1 MVNGNVMC
9 YYIFHKPYYSP
20 FKRRFTLKIIR
31 LISLFLLAGI
41 LLIVGCSAAPK
52 EYTSAD
58 QSISAA
64 VGEQFTIKLEGNAT
78 TGFQWTSAFDEA
90 YLKQVKSE
98 YVVDKSKTGMVGVGG
113 NQYFTFQALKAG
125 STEVKCTYERSFDKG
140 KDAKYA
146 TFKVTIK

>member
-1 MVNGNVMC
+1 
-9 YYIFHKPYYSP
+9 
-20 FKRRFTLKIIR
+20 LKIIR
-31 LISLFLLAGI
+31 LISLFPVSRYSINRRLFS
-41 LLIVGCSAAPK
+41 SAK

-78 TGFQWTSAFDEA
+78 TGFQWPSAFDAA

>member
-1 MVNGNVMC
+1 MK
-9 YYIFHKPYYSP
+9 IF
-20 FKRRFTLKIIR
+20 R
-31 LISLFLLAGI
+31 LVSLFLLAGV

-58 QSISAA
+58 QTISVA
-64 VGEQFTIKLEGNAT
+64 VGDQFIIKLEGNAT
-78 TGFQWTSAFDEA
+78 TGFQWTNIFDDA
-90 YLKQVKSE
+90 YLKQIKSE
-98 YVVDKSKTGMVGVGG
+98 YVVDQAKPGMVGVGG

-140 KDAKYA
+140 KDARYA